1 MYLSEIEE
9 IVAYLVCIAIIIGFV
24 ATTYMEIKNTIAEE
38 KEKLAEKNKN
48 EAKIKTLIEY
58 LNSKKKLIDTLAQTK
73 KALDEKMNKK

>member
-73 KALDEKMNKK
+73 KALDEKKNKK